1 MLFVDKYRPKKL
13 DKMDYH
19 PELSARLVTLA
30 ESEEFPHLM
39 VYGPSGA
46 GKKTRIMGLLREL
59 FGNGVNKLRMEH
71 KTFQPQGASSSS
83 KIELTTIA
91 SNYHIE
97 LTPAD
102 AGIRDR
108 LVVQEVIKEIAS
120 YRLVDTKAKKQF
132 KVVVLMEVDRLSK
145 QAQHALRRT
154 MEKHTS
160 SCRLILCC
168 NSSSK
173 VIDPIRSRCV
183 GIRVGA
189 PTTDE
194 ICQVLSKVCAKEA
207 IRENPVLF
215 SRIAKDSDR
224 NLRRAIL
231 MLEACCVK
239 QQPLTDDQLIPKAE
253 WDEYTFSLANLMLQ
267 EQSPA
272 GLLKARD
279 KVYDLLA
286 NCIPADVLMQTL
298 LRHLLSR
305 VDDDLKPQVIEWAAY
320 YEHRIHRGSK
330 DIFHIEAFIAKFMMI
345 YKRFLIEMY
354 S

>member
-1 MLFVDKYRPKKL
+1 M
-13 DKMDYH
+13 
-19 PELSARLVTLA
+19 
-30 ESEEFPHLM
+30 
-39 VYGPSGA
+39 
-46 GKKTRIMGLLREL
+46 
-59 FGNGVNKLRMEH
+59 
-71 KTFQPQGASSSS
+71 
-83 KIELTTIA
+83 
-91 SNYHIE
+91 
-97 LTPAD
+97 TPAD

-189 PTTDE
+189 PTKDE

-207 IRENPVLF
+207 IRENPVLL
-215 SRIAKDSDR
+215 SRIAKESDR

-239 QQPLTDDQLIPKAE
+239 QYVRSARVDGKFINVLHRQPLTDDQMIPKAE

-286 NCIPADVLMQTL
+286 NCIPADILMQTL

-320 YEHRIHRGSK
+320 YVSGVSTALLVIS
-330 DIFHIEAFIAKFMMI
+330 
-345 YKRFLIEMY
+345 
-354 S
+354 